1 MPRLTARYAVAP
13 ARYRLRTVLRPVL
26 TSGMAQAHGCSGLG
40 SDSGSSQ
47 SSSLSA
53 LPLFD
58 LPLDDPIPFEGP
70 PSPEELLSPID
81 LLSPEDPLSLKD
93 PFSLEGSLPLE
104 GLGLGTDKKT
114 TAKTISE
121 ETMSTLRS
129 RRASWQSRW
138 MSRIIFG
145 WVSISYLAEVAS
157 STYLWTSLG
166 FSTSKESL
174 SSGSMSPEK
183 FQPTGWHEE
192 YSFPPP
198 DVIVGGTRSNQKNT
212 ANAAKATTLR
222 VIR

>member
-1 MPRLTARYAVAP
+1 MGRLWCAF
-13 ARYRLRTVLRPVL
+13 RPQPPLSGQLPIVQRF
-26 TSGMAQAHGCSGLG
+26 TSLPDTLSCRSA
-40 SDSGSSQ
+40 SDDS
-47 SSSLSA
+47 
-53 LPLFD
+53 
-58 LPLDDPIPFEGP
+58 
-70 PSPEELLSPID
+70 PSPL
-81 LLSPEDPLSLKD
+81 
-93 PFSLEGSLPLE
+93 PFGSR
-104 GLGLGTDKKT
+104 GFGTDTKT

-121 ETMSTLRS
+121 ETISTLRS

-138 MSRIIFG
+138 MSLVIFG

-174 SSGSMSPEK
+174 SSGSMSPTK
-183 FQPTGWHEE
+183 FHPTGWHEE

-198 DVIVGGTRSNQKNT
+198 DVIVGGTRNSQKNT

>member
-114 TAKTISE
+114 TAKAISE
-121 ETMSTLRS
+121 ETISTLRS
-129 RRASWQSRW
+129 RRASWQSR
-138 MSRIIFG
+138 
-145 WVSISYLAEVAS
+145 
-157 STYLWTSLG
+157 
-166 FSTSKESL
+166 
-174 SSGSMSPEK
+174 
-183 FQPTGWHEE
+183 
-192 YSFPPP
+192 
-198 DVIVGGTRSNQKNT
+198 
-212 ANAAKATTLR
+212 
-222 VIR
+222 

>member
-1 MPRLTARYAVAP
+1 MPRLAARYAVAP

-58 LPLDDPIPFEGP
+58 LPFDDPTPLEGP
-70 PSPEELLSPID
+70 PSPKELSPLTD
-81 LLSPEDPLSLKD
+81 LLSPEDPL
-93 PFSLEGSLPLE
+93 SLEGSLPLE
-104 GLGLGTDKKT
+104 GLGLGTDKKA

-121 ETMSTLRS
+121 ETISTLRS

-138 MSRIIFG
+138 MSRVIFG

-192 YSFPPP
+192 YSFSPP